1 MQRASPDR
9 RPSLAQ
15 RLVLE
20 LSQKIVSGEW
30 PAGSKLPTEQ
40 VLTEAHGVSRTT
52 VREALS
58 RLQAEGL
65 VETRRGIGTF
75 VVDTV
80 RAGDDQDSAPEKGTA
95 CDAVALIE
103 LRLSLEVEAAAIA
116 AQRATPAQLAA
127 MGAALADAAT
137 PGPLET
143 AAGRDFAFNLLIAQC
158 TGNSFF
164 IDAMSH
170 LGSTLMGDAQRALP
184 QLGAAQR
191 ARWQHEREQVL
202 VSITRKDADGARAAM
217 RLHLVNLLQ
226 HARSAVDAQGD

>member
-1 MQRASPDR
+1 MQPASPAR

-20 LSQKIVSGEW
+20 LSQKIHSGEW

-40 VLTEAHGVSRTT
+40 ALTEAHGVSRTT

-58 RLQAEGL
+58 QLQAEGL

-75 VVDTV
+75 VVDAV
-80 RAGDDQDSAPEKGTA
+80 RPGEVEDSAAQTGSA
-95 CDAVALIE
+95 GDAVAIAE

-116 AQRATPAQLAA
+116 AQRAGAEQLQAMRGALDEAA
-127 MGAALADAAT
+127 SRAPGAED
-137 PGPLET
+137 GV
-143 AAGRDFAFNLLIAQC
+143 RIDFAFDLQIALC

-170 LGSTLMGDAQRALP
+170 LGNSLLQELPFDDRQRWL
-184 QLGAAQR
+184 R
-191 ARWQHEREQVL
+191 EREQIFA
-202 VSITRKDADGARAAM
+202 SISRKDADGARAAM
-217 RLHLVNLLQ
+217 RLHLVNGLVQ
-226 HARSAVDAQGD
+226 AQRSLADTGQ